1 MKLRVDQIRANPWN
15 CNYMSKTAQEA
26 LKQHLNIHPEL
37 MGPLIVRLMPDGSYE
52 IVDGEHR
59 WIIAQE
65 LGWTTI
71 EVFVL
76 EADDLTAKTRCVS
89 SSLLRGHVNW
99 FKLAEVVKQDQIAGI
114 NLVEAYR
121 DILSEKALKELV
133 SLDDLVPKA
142 RIDLEEAVKKF
153 ATITLSD
160 LHIISQ
166 FPAHLQEELAEEY
179 KTHSI
184 TSHSLT
190 HTLNKYNQ
198 QNQPTQTTTS
208 NNPLYLS
215 QEDKNQNRSLPE
227 KFDRPLVPNDTL
239 RILNA
244 LRKQQEK
251 TDSAHEQIKIPNK
264 SELGSCEHSTGTSG
278 SDEIEDTSE
287 TFHALLLS
295 VGFCCECGLPYRAHF
310 KDRIRAKNLAIV
322 VKNPNQIFEHVDVKT
337 RTFLVHCDRCN
348 NNQEIAVDYTTGVAA
363 VAIVCRH
370 CKPAREG
377 ALDVVSGD
385 AVWFG

>member
-1 MKLRVDQIRANPWN
+1 MD
-15 CNYMSKTAQEA
+15 KTEQEA

-37 MGPLIVRLMPDGSYE
+37 MDPLIVRLMPDGNYE

-59 WIIAQE
+59 WRIAQE
-65 LGWTTI
+65 LDWTTI
-71 EVFVL
+71 EVFIL

-99 FKLAEVVKQDQIAGI
+99 FKLAEVVKQDQTAGI
-114 NLVEAYR
+114 NLAETYKN
-121 DILSEKALKELV
+121 ILSEKALKELF

-142 RIDLEEAVKKF
+142 RIDLEEAVKKY

-166 FPAHLQEELAEEY
+166 FPTHLQEELAEEY

-198 QNQPTQTTTS
+198 QNQPTPTTTNTHS
-208 NNPLYLS
+208 TNSPPFYLA
-215 QEDKNQNRSLPE
+215 QEKQTQTKSLPE

-244 LRKQQEK
+244 IRKQQEK
-251 TDSAHEQIKIPNK
+251 TDPHPEQTKTPNK
-264 SELGSCEHSTGTSG
+264 SDSDSFESTSETSG
-278 SDEIEDTSE
+278 SDETKDNSE
-287 TFHALLLS
+287 TFHALLLT

-310 KDRIRAKNLAIV
+310 KDRIRAKNIAIV
-322 VKNPNQIFEHVDVKT
+322 AQNQHKVFEHVDVVT

-348 NNQEIAVDYTTGVAA
+348 NNQEIVVDNTAGAAAA

-370 CKPAREG
+370 CTPVREG